1 MIPHGVFTPFI
12 TNLLQKTY
20 INKSGK
26 FCFAFNADT
35 AIVKFQ
41 TLDCIIRDLYD
52 VIFYYNIE
60 TSIITI
66 VSNDIVLLANVLE
79 FMLMLKKRINE
90 RVNFTTSIEYDS
102 KKTNII
108 FHIYELIIE
117 SLECPAVSIDLRKNT
132 INISGPIN
140 QVKIFVERFNHH
152 YEILCKKSEKKHI
165 QKSLSPTIEYIPEKI
180 NVQLAESD
188 TEDEEE
194 DEEEILS
201 DQNHTIDASITKGSY
216 RSTKTKTETKTV
228 KIDDSNYSL
237 DENQVYALVCE
248 IYGNNHI
255 KIRILSEDD
264 NQYDQELTGVLS
276 GKMMQKSKRGF
287 FNRIEKRSIVI
298 VSKRDFEK
306 DKMDVIKAIP
316 EDFAK
321 MLIREKVIPSKT
333 DSDTTV
339 YEYASNVDFV

>member
-12 TNLLQKTY
+12 TNLLQRAY

-52 VIFYYNIE
+52 VIFYYNID

-102 KKTNII
+102 KKSNII

-117 SLECPAVSIDLRKNT
+117 SLECPAVIVDFRKNM
-132 INISGPIN
+132 IHISGPMQ
-140 QVKIFVERFNHH
+140 QVKVFVERFNHH
-152 YEILCKKSEKKHI
+152 YEIFYKKPEKKHI
-165 QKSLSPTIEYIPEKI
+165 QKSSSPTIEYVPEK
-180 NVQLAESD
+180 VDFQVVDSE
-188 TEDEEE
+188 TEDEE
-194 DEEEILS
+194 DEEES
-201 DQNHTIDASITKGSY
+201 SVSEQNRKVDPSITKGGY
-216 RSTKTKTETKTV
+216 RSTKTKAETKSV
-228 KIDDSNYSL
+228 KLDASNYSL

-264 NQYDQELTGVLS
+264 NQYDQELTGILS